1 MSKLNVPYKMYLDE
15 KEIPKKWYNVR
26 SDMKTKQAP
35 LLHPGTLKPMTAADL
50 APVFCEELIAQ
61 ELDDDTAY
69 YDIPDEIYDFYKI

>member
-35 LLHPGTLKPMTAADL
+35 LIHPGTLKPMTAADL
-50 APVFCEELIAQ
+50 APVFCEDLIAQ
-61 ELDDDTAY
+61 
-69 YDIPDEIYDFYKI
+69 